1 MHRPGIATTYGNKVI
16 LDGTTIEEVER
27 YHKDTLKLAVET
39 ANQQLEQIN
48 IRRQQQ
54 AERERIEKEKHNK
67 NIEGI
72 GRRINFD

>member
-27 YHKDTLKLAVET
+27 YHKDTLKLAVEI